1 MKTEHH
7 IRNLLALSSV
17 LISVGA
23 TCSYDKQADVLVSLC
38 CPPITDENSGE
49 GSVTYPRSIYLMG
62 DINHNSS
69 ESEHKFGIDCI
80 SANYETTVHEEVI
93 YLDRYGLSC
102 V

>member
-1 MKTEHH
+1 MKTERH

-23 TCSYDKQADVLVSLC
+23 TCTYDKQAHVFVSLC

-49 GSVTYPRSIYLMG
+49 GSVTYPRSIYL
-62 DINHNSS
+62 INS
-69 ESEHKFGIDCI
+69 SEHKFGIDCI
-80 SANYETTVHEEVI
+80 SANYETTVHEEAV